1 MNIEELFALAR
12 DKSVKGRTSLVG
24 SVSDLYF
31 GDQTDVTDR
40 ERALMT
46 DILRQLINDVESSVR
61 TALAERLADRAD
73 APKDLVTALAND
85 EIRVALPVLMRS
97 IILDDA
103 DLLEIIRHRTMQH
116 RLAIAMR
123 EQVSETVSDGLV
135 ATGESSVITR
145 LLENAGARISQ
156 NTIEFLVERS
166 QEIDVYRAPLLS
178 RQELTPELAGRMYR
192 WVSTALR
199 RHILENFDV
208 DQEELDASLGE
219 TIEALV
225 ADVRE
230 RARPGGRPVELA
242 ELLAHANALTPRF
255 LIELLRERQISLFE
269 GLLAEMAGL
278 PMSSTR
284 RFLYQPGGEALAILC
299 KAVKISKRDFAS
311 IFLLSRQ
318 GRPGD
323 KTVDP
328 NEVPRVLEVYDRV
341 RPAAAENIVKRWRHD
356 PDYLAM
362 VHLYTL
368 EQFDDLDSKPLSATG

>member
-12 DKSVKGRTSLVG
+12 DKSVSSRTSLVG

-31 GDQTDVTDR
+31 GDKSDVTER
-40 ERALMT
+40 ERELMI
-46 DILRQLINDVESSVR
+46 DILRQLINDVEASVR
-61 TALAERLADRAD
+61 TALAERLADRPD
-73 APKDLVTALAND
+73 APKELVTALAND
-85 EIRVALPVLMRS
+85 EIRVAQPVLMRS
-97 IILDDA
+97 SILNDG

-123 EQVSETVSDGLV
+123 ESISESVSDGLI
-135 ATGESSVITR
+135 ANGESSVVTR
-145 LLENAGARISQ
+145 LLQNAGARISEE
-156 NTIEFLVERS
+156 TMEFLVERS
-166 QEIDVYRAPLLS
+166 REIDIYQQPLLS
-178 RQELTPELAGRMYR
+178 RQELTPELASRMYR

-255 LIELLRERQISLFE
+255 LIELLRERQIVLFE

-278 PMSSTR
+278 PLATIR
-284 RFLYQPGGEALAILC
+284 RFLYQPGGESLAIVS
-299 KAVKISKRDFAS
+299 KAVNISKRDFAS
-311 IFLLSRQ
+311 LFLLSRQ
-318 GRPGD
+318 ARPGD

-328 NEVPRVLEVYDRV
+328 NEVPRVLDVYDRV
-341 RPAAAENIVKRWRHD
+341 RTAAAQSIVKRWRHD

-368 EQFDDLDSKPLSATG
+368 EQFDELDGKLLSATG